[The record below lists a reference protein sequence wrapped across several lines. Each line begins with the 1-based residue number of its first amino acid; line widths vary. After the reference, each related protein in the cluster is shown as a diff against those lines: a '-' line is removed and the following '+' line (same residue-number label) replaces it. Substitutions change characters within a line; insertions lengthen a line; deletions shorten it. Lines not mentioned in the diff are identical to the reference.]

1 MLLQINEEV
10 VVYQHDLNKW
20 KNYCLLISNILYSK
34 MQNFLS
40 DIKCNQECSP
50 MYISLPSK
58 PILQTLLGTSKN
70 DMYDYIVIS

>member
-1 MLLQINEEV
+1 
-10 VVYQHDLNKW
+10 
-20 KNYCLLISNILYSK
+20 